1 MKTFNRFV
9 LVILTIGITT
19 LLSCK
24 KDDKKDDLKEDPLNS
39 EIYKGQ
45 ISAKIGNNNFTAQV
59 REAVLSSELLWIQG
73 RNGFEKLVLI
83 FTDRSTLG
91 YHTLEES
98 GLETIQW
105 MANINLN
112 YWSES
117 GTILITEHDRTNK
130 IIKGT
135 FNATMYN
142 HENEN
147 EKLQITNGVLDI
159 KYTVQ

>member
-24 KDDKKDDLKEDPLNS
+24 KDDKKDDLKEDPINS

-147 EKLQITNGVLDI
+147 EKLQITNGILDV
-159 KYTVQ
+159 KYVVQ

>member
-9 LVILTIGITT
+9 LVVLTIGITT

-24 KDDKKDDLKEDPLNS
+24 KDDKKDDLKEDPINS
-39 EIYKGQ
+39 EIYNGQ
-45 ISAKIGNNNFTAQV
+45 ISAKIGNNNFTAQI
-59 REAVLSSELLWIQG
+59 RDAVLSSELLWIQG
-73 RNGFEKLVLI
+73 ISGFEKLVLI

-91 YHTLEES
+91 YHTLEKE
-98 GLETIQW
+98 GAEYIHW
-105 MANINLN
+105 MANIGLD

-142 HENEN
+142 FTNES
-147 EKLQITNGVLDI
+147 EKLQITNGVLNV
-159 KYTVQ
+159 KYVVQ